1 MVCVRARDGG
11 AQPGWGSVGW
21 DGMGWECWCR
31 SQVHIHPIVKQTCAE
46 FGVPYQNI
54 PTLFVPFCPAAT
66 ATMRSQARAR
76 AEKIAASS
84 ALATSAEQRSGGAV
98 GEMVRVL
105 FRYQAYWKMI
115 AHLRALGSHDS
126 HESWAKLM

>member
-1 MVCVRARDGG
+1 M
-11 AQPGWGSVGW
+11 GW

-54 PTLFVPFCPAAT
+54 PTLFVPFCPAAA
-66 ATMRSQARAR
+66 ATMRSQARANNR
-76 AEKIAASS
+76 RVLCARDFGRTAQWWTA
-84 ALATSAEQRSGGAV
+84 RGAV
-98 GEMVRVL
+98 GEMGGVL